1 MLSPVE
7 GPASPRLPGAS
18 SVITVV
24 LGVLV
29 LLAGCGSEHTRS
41 PEAGIPRAL
50 LSEAR
55 PIGHGPRFAPPADGP
70 VIGRCARRVGPRYG
84 VHVEVFAADRVVL
97 IPAGIGTRAPRRF
110 SAGRISAA
118 ACFGDLVT
126 LEPTGVVLIRPGARL
141 FTADVFRA
149 WGQPLSSRAITFVS
163 SAARGAGGCVCRGA
177 TLAGAAGPRSPGEAC
192 GDRLRGRA
200 VRPATLAVHIPAGHL
215 MSAADRRVVA

>member
-1 MLSPVE
+1 MGCRPWK
-7 GPASPRLPGAS
+7 GRRAHGPGAS
-18 SVITVV
+18 CVITAA

-41 PEAGIPRAL
+41 PEAAIPRAL

-118 ACFGDLVT
+118 ACFGDVVT

-149 WGQPLSSRAITFVS
+149 WGQVLSSRALLSFRS
-163 SAARGAGGCVCRGA
+163 PRGAPVAVFVGGR
-177 TLAGAAGPRSPGEAC
+177 RW
-192 GDRLRGRA
+192 RGRPGRVPL
-200 VRPATLAVHIPAGHL
+200 VRHAEI
-215 MSAADRRVVA
+215 VVEVGPFVPPHSRYTFPPGT

>member
-1 MLSPVE
+1 M
-7 GPASPRLPGAS
+7 
-18 SVITVV
+18 ITVV
-24 LGVLV
+24 LVVLV

-41 PEAGIPRAL
+41 PEAAIPRTL

-84 VHVEVFAADRVVL
+84 VHIEVFAANRVVL

-141 FTADVFRA
+141 FTVDVFRA
-149 WGQPLSSRAITFVS
+149 WGQPLSSGRLLSFRAP
-163 SAARGAGGCVCRGA
+163 RGAPVAVFVGGR
-177 TLAGAAGPRSPGEAC
+177 RW
-192 GDRLRGRA
+192 RGRPGRVPL
-200 VRPATLAVHIPAGHL
+200 VRHAEIVFEVGPSVPPHSRYTFPPGT
-215 MSAADRRVVA
+215 

>member
-1 MLSPVE
+1 MGCRPWK
-7 GPASPRLPGAS
+7 GRRAHASGRLVRAHGGA
-18 SVITVV
+18 
-24 LGVLV
+24 GRARF
-29 LLAGCGSEHTRS
+29 AGGLRQRATRS
-41 PEAGIPRAL
+41 PEAGIPRTL

-97 IPAGIGTRAPRRF
+97 IPAGIGTRAPRSF

-118 ACFGDLVT
+118 ACFGDVVT

-149 WGQPLSSRAITFVS
+149 WGQVLSSRALLSFR
-163 SAARGAGGCVCRGA
+163 APRGAPVAVFVGGR
-177 TLAGAAGPRSPGEAC
+177 RW
-192 GDRLRGRA
+192 RGRPGRVPL
-200 VRPATLAVHIPAGHL
+200 VRHAEI
-215 MSAADRRVVA
+215 VVEVGPSVPPHSRYTFPPGT